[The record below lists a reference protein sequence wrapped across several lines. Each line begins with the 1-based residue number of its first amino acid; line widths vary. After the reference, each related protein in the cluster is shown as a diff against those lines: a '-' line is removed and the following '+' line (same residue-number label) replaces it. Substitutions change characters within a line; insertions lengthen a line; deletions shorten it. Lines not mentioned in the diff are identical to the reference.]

1 MILRQLV
8 RMRNLPSLVALTIIA
23 AVVCDE
29 AHTEISDI
37 SAAGFVSEHEIQL
50 AVSSDAA
57 FRALTME
64 IRLWWNPAHTYSG
77 DADNLTLDARAG
89 GCFCEKLD
97 GGGSVMHMQVVYAKP
112 GRMLRLSGGLGPLQG
127 LGVSGS
133 MDFVLDPIEGGT
145 LLKYRYTVSGATPD
159 GLATAVD
166 SVQLEQLRRLQ
177 AYLAR
182 D

>member
-1 MILRQLV
+1 MILHPLALI
-8 RMRNLPSLVALTIIA
+8 RNLPSLVALALIA
-23 AVVCDE
+23 AVVCGE
-29 AHTEISDI
+29 AHTEVSDI

-50 AVSSDAA
+50 AASSYET
-57 FRALTME
+57 FRALTAE

-97 GGGSVMHMQVVYAKP
+97 GGGSVMHMHVVYAKP

-133 MDFVLDPIEGGT
+133 MDFVLESIGGGT
-145 LLKYRYTVSGATPD
+145 LLKYRYTVSGGTPD
-159 GLATAVD
+159 GLAAAVD
-166 SVQLEQLRRLQ
+166 SVQMEQLRRLQ